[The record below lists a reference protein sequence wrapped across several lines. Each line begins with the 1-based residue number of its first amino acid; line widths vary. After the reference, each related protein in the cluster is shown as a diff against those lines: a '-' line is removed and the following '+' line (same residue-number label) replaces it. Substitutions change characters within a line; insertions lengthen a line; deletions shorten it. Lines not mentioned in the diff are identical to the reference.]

1 MAKFDDFIDAVT
13 AGIKDLA
20 ASTVKSMRDDAL
32 KDGKAFLEKTKEDLK
47 RWTKLLASGG
57 LSKEDFEWLVEGKKD
72 LAEMELLK
80 QRGLL
85 QVKIDRFVNGV
96 IDLVIEKAFDTFL

>member
-1 MAKFDDFIDAVT
+1 MAKFDDFKDAVLE
-13 AGIKDLA
+13 GIKSLA
-20 ASTVKSMRDDAL
+20 ASTVKSMKDDAL
-32 KDGKAFLEKTKEDLK
+32 RDGKTFLLKTEADLK
-47 RWTKLLASGG
+47 RWTRLLANGS
-57 LSKEDFEWLVEGKKD
+57 LSKDDFEWLVQGRKD

-85 QVKIDRFVNGV
+85 QVRIDKFTNGL